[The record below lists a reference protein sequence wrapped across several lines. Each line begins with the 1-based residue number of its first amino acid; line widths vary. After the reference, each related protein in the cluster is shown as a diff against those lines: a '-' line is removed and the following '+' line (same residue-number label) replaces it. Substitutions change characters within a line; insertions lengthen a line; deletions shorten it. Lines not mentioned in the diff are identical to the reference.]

1 MSATGMKI
9 PRTMTGLNQLEV
21 WKGNVDKIRDHIICE
36 NHHEPTLI
44 NQRTYVDERY
54 KITVYY
60 NKEYGEIYDLK
71 EDPKEIHNL
80 WYDKEFSELKTE
92 LLLKYI
98 WAELGKEPM
107 WMPRIAG
114 A

>member
-1 MSATGMKI
+1 MRM
-9 PRTMTGLNQLEV
+9 QF
-21 WKGNVDKIRDHIICE
+21 
-36 NHHEPTLI
+36 
-44 NQRTYVDERY
+44 
-54 KITVYY
+54 
-60 NKEYGEIYDLK
+60 
-71 EDPKEIHNL
+71 HNL